1 VPSATPTFAGVV
13 GGTESGEPPTLVAYA
28 FIAAGLGLGVIVLML
43 ILRRRGDYQ
52 V

>member
-1 VPSATPTFAGVV
+1 
-13 GGTESGEPPTLVAYA
+13 VAYA